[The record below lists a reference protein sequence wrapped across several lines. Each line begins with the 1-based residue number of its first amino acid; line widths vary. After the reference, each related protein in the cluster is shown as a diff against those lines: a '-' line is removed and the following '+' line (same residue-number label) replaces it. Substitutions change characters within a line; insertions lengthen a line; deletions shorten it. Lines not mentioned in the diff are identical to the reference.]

1 MNKQAGGV
9 VEWAESL
16 YTNAMRIAAAGVLK
30 SEGSLENAA
39 SVLED
44 AGFRVP
50 YGYITRHYGE
60 EVDIETESD
69 PTARLGLWVAA
80 EAGRLV
86 HVVEAIGYRL
96 AATGRLLDEGAE
108 GEGGEDV

>member
-1 MNKQAGGV
+1 MDEKTGGV

-16 YTNAMRIAAAGVLK
+16 YINAMRIAAAGVLK

-50 YGYITRHYGE
+50 YGYIMRHYGE
-60 EVDIETESD
+60 QTDIETEGD
-69 PTARLGLWVAA
+69 HTARLSLWVAA
-80 EAGRLV
+80 ESGRIV
-86 HVVEAIGYRL
+86 HVMESIGFRL
-96 AATGRLLDEGAE
+96 AATGHLLDKAADAEGAE
-108 GEGGEDV
+108 DA